1 DTNACFQIVNH
12 SSVTPTFVS
21 NPSSMCTLKW
31 NPTNDGTTNAGG
43 ICSPAGPIVCTLDGV
58 PVASSNTSNT
68 PNLTVGTHT
77 LRCDDDY
84 THQTESVKCM
94 VTPGFGEF

>member
-1 DTNACFQIVNH
+1 
-12 SSVTPTFVS
+12 
-21 NPSSMCTLKW
+21 
-31 NPTNDGTTNAGG
+31 
-43 ICSPAGPIVCTLDGV
+43 LDGV